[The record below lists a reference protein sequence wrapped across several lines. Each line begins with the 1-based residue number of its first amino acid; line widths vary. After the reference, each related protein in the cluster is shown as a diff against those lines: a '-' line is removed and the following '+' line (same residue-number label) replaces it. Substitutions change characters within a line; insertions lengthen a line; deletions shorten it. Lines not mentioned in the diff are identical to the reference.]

1 MHTIRGLPV
10 CQILR
15 SLPPCLRSMELK
27 WMDDNYVSELRSFV
41 CWCVV
46 CSVLVRGMVVL
57 RGDTALLVEVC
68 RTPRRLMDG

>member
-1 MHTIRGLPV
+1 
-10 CQILR
+10 
-15 SLPPCLRSMELK
+15 
-27 WMDDNYVSELRSFV
+27 MDDNYVSELRSFV

-57 RGDTALLVEVC
+57 RGDTALLDEVC